1 MCRNSCGP
9 WRRPDCAFTGS
20 AYFGGTVARSLFNV
34 SRENLEIDT
43 ENVVVFRITPSQV
56 PPDTQSGGASK
67 TQVRTMVFRQI
78 GMASLIGVAVGLV
91 LAAGLGRL
99 AQSLLYQVKWTDPA
113 IFCASTVVLAIVL
126 WVVSHIPA
134 RRASQLD
141 PMTLLRYE

>member
-1 MCRNSCGP
+1 M
-9 WRRPDCAFTGS
+9 
-20 AYFGGTVARSLFNV
+20 
-34 SRENLEIDT
+34 
-43 ENVVVFRITPSQV
+43 FRITPSQV